1 MKRLKKNNKGF
12 SLVELIAA
20 VAILAIVVT
29 PLLHSFVTST
39 KISNRAT
46 EISEATL
53 AGKNI
58 LEAVDARP
66 LAEYQRISN
75 NNSAAKLL
83 GDGINNATITPIGQF
98 DSAGD
103 IIPGAEGNFEIALQD
118 VKIGN
123 NEYDAKVEFSRGD
136 KEETYTVNEET
147 KSSTSHGLYLINGKE
162 LAKYS
167 GMDGVFCQSY
177 LKTENPDSL
186 ADDAYY
192 RKARDI
198 DSMPPKYNNRERYI
212 KLDVEQD
219 EDGYVWARVTYTYMF
234 SYNEL
239 DSDGYPTGRELKWP
253 ESFNPYAR
261 DHALVTRQYTIFRGG
276 FKPNKPTDPVSV
288 YLMFYPDYYKYKVEG
303 TEVEAVKSNKD
314 IIDIYNVKHGDI
326 PSVNLNVFLYKQK
339 PLSYNAQTDTYE
351 ELNTS
356 NVEYY
361 AEVDLFVPREF
372 ELNPGENV
380 KRQSLIYT
388 NIDEA
393 PDEATAGLIHFTFKP
408 TRALLLDD
416 AGDDYPYGGSEE
428 ENPLYDY
435 ETYIYLTDNPE
446 YQKEFT
452 VIRKGDSIRIY
463 NIRITLYK
471 KNSATINTETGE
483 GGRPKTSCE
492 FSGRPVY
499 IVEGSKTP

>member
-20 VAILAIVVT
+20 VAILAVVVT

-66 LAEYQRISN
+66 LSEYQRISST
-75 NNSAAKLL
+75 NSAAELL
-83 GDGINNATITPIGQF
+83 GDGVNGATITPLGDF

-103 IIPGAEGNFEIALQD
+103 IIPGEEGNFEIALQN
-118 VKIGN
+118 VKVAN
-123 NEYDAKVEFSRGD
+123 ALYDAKVEFSRGD
-136 KEETYTVNEET
+136 KDEQITVGEET
-147 KSSTSHGLYLINGKE
+147 KDSTSHGLYLINGKE

-186 ADDAYY
+186 ADDAYS

-234 SYNEL
+234 TYNEL
-239 DSDGYPTGRELKWP
+239 DNDGYPTGRELKWP
-253 ESFNPYAR
+253 ESFNPNAR

-276 FKPNKPTDPVSV
+276 FEPKNKDGSVSI
-288 YLMFYPDYYKYKVEG
+288 YLMFYPDYYKHKAEDSDI
-303 TEVEAVKSNKD
+303 EVVRSNKD
-314 IIDIYNVKHGDI
+314 IIDVYNVRHGDI
-326 PSVNLNVFLYKQK
+326 PPVNLNVFIYKQK
-339 PLSYNAQTDTYE
+339 PLIYNATTDTYD
-351 ELNTS
+351 ELDIR
-356 NVEYY
+356 NVPYE
-361 AEVDLFVPREF
+361 AEIDLFVPPDF
-372 ELNPGENV
+372 ELNPEEGV
-380 KRQSLIYT
+380 KRKSLIYT
-388 NIDEA
+388 NINEA
-393 PDEATAGLIHFTFKP
+393 PDEATEGLISFTFKP

-416 AGDDYPYGGSEE
+416 AGDDYNYGDDE
-428 ENPLYDY
+428 ENPLFDY
-435 ETYIYLTDNPE
+435 ETYIYLTDNPD
-446 YQKEFT
+446 YQKQFS
-452 VIRKGDSIRIY
+452 VVRKGDSIRIY

-471 KNSATINTETGE
+471 KNSASITTGTGE
-483 GGRPKTSCE
+483 SGNVKTSCE